1 MITITT
7 TEKAVKIQT
16 ANFTWDIA
24 KGRVKGQIPF
34 TGGTTIVTE
43 MGQVAIPFDGVIADG
58 QTFTSAEEI
67 QEWVQTN
74 CFKAGGTG
82 PSDGVQWDDV
92 EGKPAVIAAGDTQ
105 AAARS
110 ALGLGSAATHAS
122 SAFATA
128 EQGAKAD
135 SAVQPEALV
144 SMLKSQQE
152 EGKGLP
158 VTNYLPITQEDF
170 DALTVK
176 NPTTTYDII
185 EQYPTA

>member
-43 MGQVAIPFDGVIADG
+43 MGQVAIPFDGVTADG
-58 QTFTSAEEI
+58 QAFTSAEEI

-92 EGKPAVIAAGDTQ
+92 EGKPAVIAAGATQ
-105 AAARS
+105 ADARS
-110 ALGLGSAATHAS
+110 ALGLGSAATQAS

-128 EQGAKAD
+128 AQGAKAD
-135 SAVQPEALV
+135 SALQPAAIA
-144 SMLKSQQE
+144 SMAESKQE
-152 EGKGLP
+152 DGKGWL
-158 VTNYLPITQEDF
+158 
-170 DALTVK
+170 VK
-176 NPTTTYDII
+176 NHIVISQADYDSLATKDPNTVYDIV
-185 EQYPTA
+185 EEYPS